1 MNDAPLSRLYNLG
14 RLGQTGDE
22 VILDADADERTAVA
36 QAAELLELPKFSARI
51 TLKKLSPTHFA
62 LHYDLAA
69 EIIQACVVT
78 LEPVAAR
85 ITKDFVRELHHTPN
99 IHRAQLKN
107 DAVEKEII
115 VSPGDDD
122 PPDEIES
129 LHYDLAEPLLEEFL
143 LAIDPYPRA
152 PGVAFAPPEGMGD
165 KPESPFAVL
174 KVLKSGD

>member
-1 MNDAPLSRLYNLG
+1 MNDASLSRPYNLG

-22 VILDADADERTAVA
+22 VILDADADERAAVA
-36 QAAELLELPKFSARI
+36 KAAELLEVPKFSARI
-51 TLKKLSPTHFA
+51 TLKKLSPTRFA

-69 EIIQACVVT
+69 EIVQACVVT

-99 IHRAQLKN
+99 INRAQLKE
-107 DAVEKEII
+107 VLEKEVI
-115 VSPGDDD
+115 VSPNDDD
-122 PPDEIES
+122 LPDEIES

-174 KVLKSGD
+174 KALKSGD